1 MPNQWKMTLASVLQ
15 LSFFAGLAL
24 SLVGKAVL
32 PEPQAKFIEQNGML
46 ILGGSFMCSMVAGNL
61 LNTGAFEVSYNGQP
75 VWSKMETGRFPQ
87 MEELR
92 SGLMKVMEA
101 LPAAAQ
107 AAVEAAK
114 VAPAQVAAEADA
126 ALDSAAVD
134 VDVIAEL
141 RQRLRL

>member
-92 SGLMKVMEA
+92 SGLLKVMEA

-107 AAVEAAK
+107 AAVEAGAAK
-114 VAPAQVAAEADA
+114 MAAPGDILPEG
-126 ALDSAAVD
+126 LDSHPD
-134 VDVIAEL
+134 L
-141 RQRLRL
+141 